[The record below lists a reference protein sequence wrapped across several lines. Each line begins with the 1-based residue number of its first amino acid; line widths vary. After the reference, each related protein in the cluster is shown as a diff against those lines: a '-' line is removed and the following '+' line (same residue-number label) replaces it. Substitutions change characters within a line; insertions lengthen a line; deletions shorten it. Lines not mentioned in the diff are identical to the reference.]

1 MNKKFYF
8 GLVATAALFA
18 GCSSDDLTMSEARQ
32 DVLNGDDRAPI
43 ELLIG
48 NPSSTTRGTGTV
60 GGMAQNDPSNKWA
73 GQEFRVYMLDKGAL
87 TVAKDADGNEIYKN
101 AKFTAP
107 NELAGVAAGTPAM
120 EVTSTADGGLVVN
133 SNVSYFP
140 QEGNFDFWAYRTDG
154 AEGSNVPAVSGTSM
168 LLDFTIDGTQDIMV
182 SKAVANVD
190 SLSDGSYPNSLEPT
204 KPVSKERVFS
214 AYSVRRGVKPMLNFK
229 HLLARIA
236 FKVKGSK
243 DLCDKNVDPTD
254 NSTLIANDLAV
265 KVTAIKLKSL
275 ATGKLHVAYT
285 TAPTDTIEWTAGT
298 EAVLPLKQRGGSWTH
313 AELEWASAAVA
324 SGATVTF
331 PSSVTTTATDDAV
344 VYTSKDVD
352 AKKGLPLDANKT
364 TFAAAATAGIL
375 STCYFCNEK
384 SAPVQGAISVNADLV
399 DLDPVAP
406 IWNTS
411 TDKAY
416 ATPVGE
422 ALLVAPQLNYELT
435 VETSQKVPETT
446 QTKYCTIGQQI
457 YQKKSTLIAGSLPVI
472 QVVAPATTAAGT
484 YEAADADKK
493 FAVSVIGDAQP
504 ILDTLTVEGTF
515 YFKIGDNA
523 YREAVVNSTNKAVK
537 AAGTSYYYFA
547 SAADADAAVAAYI
560 AWYADQTDETKTT
573 AKDNAIAKGTTEKG
587 KAVTVVTSYTT
598 KTDSK
603 TIILNGPSQTVGY
616 DTTYKPYKANK
627 SYTITLTLAG
637 MEPITGETGNIGIG
651 GYEVD
656 DEGSDFDIDMDE
668 QPSVSSNTTPSNP

>member
-18 GCSSDDLTMSEARQ
+18 SCSSDDLSVNESRQ

-43 ELLIG
+43 QLLIG
-48 NPSSTTRGTGTV
+48 SPSSTTRGTGTV
-60 GGMAQNDPSNKWA
+60 GSLGTDTKNNVWA
-73 GQEFRVYMLDKGAL
+73 GQQFRVYMLDKGTL
-87 TVAKDADGNEIYKN
+87 TVAKDADGNKIYEN

-120 EVTSTADGGLVVN
+120 EVTSSTDGGLVVN

-154 AEGSNVPAVSGTSM
+154 AEGNNVPDVSGTSM

-182 SKAVANVD
+182 SKAVPNVAENTGTD
-190 SLSDGSYPNSLEPT
+190 PGTYGT
-204 KPVSKERVFS
+204 KKVPESRIFS
-214 AYSVRRGVKPMLNFK
+214 AYSVRRDVKPLLNFK
-229 HLLARIA
+229 HLLTRIA

-243 DLCDKNVDPTD
+243 DLCDKSADPANGVDV
-254 NSTLIANDLAV
+254 ANDLAV

-331 PSSVTTTATDDAV
+331 PSGATTTATDDAV
-344 VYTSKDVD
+344 IYTSQAVD
-352 AKKGLPLDANKT
+352 DKKGQPLPANAT
-364 TFAAAATAGIL
+364 TFAAADQAGTL
-375 STCYFCNEK
+375 SSCYFCREK
-384 SAPVQGAISVNADLV
+384 VAPVQGAISVNADLV

-411 TDKAY
+411 VGTEGEAY

-422 ALLVAPQLNYELT
+422 ALLVAPQQNYELT
-435 VETSQKVPETT
+435 VETSQKVPETI

-457 YQKKSTLIAGSLPVI
+457 YQKKSTLIAGSLPTI
-472 QVVAPATTAAGT
+472 TVVAPATTAAGT

-493 FAVSVIGDAQP
+493 FAVSVIGDVQP

-537 AAGTSYYYFA
+537 AADPSYYYFA
-547 SAADADAAVAAYI
+547 SAADASAAVAAYI
-560 AWYADQTDETKTT
+560 AWYADQGDETKET

-587 KAVTVVTSYTT
+587 KAVTEVLTYTI
-598 KTDSK
+598 KNDSK
-603 TIILNGPSQTVGY
+603 TITLNGISQTIGST
-616 DTTYKPYKANK
+616 TTYKPYKANN
-627 SYTITLTLAG
+627 SYTVTLTLAG

-656 DEGSDFDIDMDE
+656 GGGEIDIDMDE
-668 QPSVSSNTTPSNP
+668 QPSVSSNNTPGNP